1 MVQVAMGAGQESK
14 LKLLPWGHHNRLM
27 KPNTEQILISTTHR
41 LACGQRFWN
50 WSGVSEDNSPNV
62 LTVLLFQ
69 LRSPLVGCSSLGQY
83 VQ

>member
-1 MVQVAMGAGQESK
+1 MVQVTVGAGQESE
-14 LKLLPWGHHNRLM
+14 LKLLPCGHHNRLM

-41 LACGQRFWN
+41 LAHGQRFWN
-50 WSGVSEDNSPNV
+50 WSGVREDNSPNV

-69 LRSPLVGCSSLGQY
+69 LRSPLVGCSCLGQY